1 MSSFSID
8 SILALEE
15 SKCGRRQGNE
25 TRKNVTSLS
34 LEELRDQGISTSK
47 CEERNSSSPD
57 SSPARG
63 TEQSSYEAD
72 STERL
77 DVEDFSN
84 ENENDP
90 ETEIPNTK
98 KRKRRVL
105 FSKAQIFE
113 LERRFRQQRY
123 LSAPEREQLA
133 RLINLSP
140 TQVKIW
146 FQNHRYKFKKQIG
159 DKGHLASEALPFM
172 SPRLVPVPVLVHEG
186 QPCYRH
192 RTLTTPR
199 QEFSNGFSGYP
210 PVPFLYSSTGAV
222 YNNRFWG
229 FS

>member
-1 MSSFSID
+1 MSLQHFWFTASSFP
-8 SILALEE
+8 
-15 SKCGRRQGNE
+15 R
-25 TRKNVTSLS
+25 SLS
-34 LEELRDQGISTSK
+34 LCLTSHHSHF
-47 CEERNSSSPD
+47 NIFSLFFL
-57 SSPARG
+57 
-63 TEQSSYEAD
+63 AD

-77 DVEDFSN
+77 DAEDLSN
-84 ENENDP
+84 ETDQDQ

-105 FSKAQIFE
+105 FSKSQIFE

-146 FQNHRYKFKKQIG
+146 FQNHRYKFKKQVG
-159 DKGHLASEALPFM
+159 DKGHIIGETMPFM
-172 SPRLVPVPVLVHEG
+172 SPRIVPVPVLVHEG

-192 RTLTTPR
+192 RGTVTSR
-199 QEFSNGFSGYP
+199 QEFSNAFSYP
-210 PVPFLYSSTGAV
+210 PVPLVYSSPAV
-222 YNNRFWG
+222 YNTRYWG

>member
-1 MSSFSID
+1 MLLAFRVLEAKVLLHIILNFNIFS
-8 SILALEE
+8 LFFL
-15 SKCGRRQGNE
+15 
-25 TRKNVTSLS
+25 
-34 LEELRDQGISTSK
+34 
-47 CEERNSSSPD
+47 
-57 SSPARG
+57 
-63 TEQSSYEAD
+63 AD

-77 DVEDFSN
+77 DAEDFSN
-84 ENENDP
+84 ETDQDQ

-146 FQNHRYKFKKQIG
+146 FQNHRYKFKKQVG
-159 DKGHLASEALPFM
+159 DKGHILGETMSFM
-172 SPRLVPVPVLVHEG
+172 SPRIVPVPVLVHEG
-186 QPCYRH
+186 QPCYRP
-192 RTLTTPR
+192 RGAVTSR
-199 QEFSNGFSGYP
+199 QEFSNGFSYP
-210 PVPFLYSSTGAV
+210 PVPLLYSSPAV
-222 YNNRFWG
+222 YNTRYWG

>member
-34 LEELRDQGISTSK
+34 LEELRDQEISTSK

-159 DKGHLASEALPFM
+159 DKGHLVSEALPFM

>member
-8 SILALEE
+8 SILALQET
-15 SKCGRRQGNE
+15 KCE
-25 TRKNVTSLS
+25 TAPDNDDRKNINALS
-34 LEELRDQGISTSK
+34 IEELRDEDVSTSK
-47 CEERNSSSPD
+47 CRDNRSSPSSSLTV
-57 SSPARG
+57 G
-63 TEQSSYEAD
+63 MEESSYEAD

-84 ENENDP
+84 ETDQDQ

-146 FQNHRYKFKKQIG
+146 FQNHRYKFKKQVG
-159 DKGHLASEALPFM
+159 DKGHIIGETMPFM
-172 SPRLVPVPVLVHEG
+172 SPRIVPVPVLVHEG

-192 RTLTTPR
+192 RSAVTSR
-199 QEFSNGFSGYP
+199 QEFSNGFSYP
-210 PVPFLYSSTGAV
+210 PVPLLYSSPTV
-222 YNNRFWG
+222 YNTRYWG